1 MLSGGSNMKNVVG
14 YEGLYTI
21 DENGNIFSIVSNRYL
36 SSYVNKAG
44 YLETHLHKDGI
55 DKTKRVHRLIAEA
68 YIPNPNNY
76 ETVDHINRNRL
87 DNSISNLRWADMKMQ
102 NQNKEINYQNA
113 VIAAAKVRSKPV
125 ECRDKND
132 HDILYGTFESSS
144 KAAIEMFG
152 DVSKNSLINR
162 CARGKKSSAYGF
174 WWTFTDKNDHD

>member
-1 MLSGGSNMKNVVG
+1 MKNVVG